1 MIQYPKLSPTDLT
14 QWLPEPVPTRKQQE
28 NNFSSNHHPNAH
40 SIIWT
45 EFLKIGEH
53 TGDNSHQRVRENM
66 LSSEKTDPPPLY
78 SLRKDHKI
86 FSNPEE
92 GPPTRPVCGAT
103 AAHNG
108 KLSHLI
114 SLILKEIKRNDETS
128 CESTEDVMAAI
139 QVLNEIHTPQAGK
152 KLMVGSLDVKALYPN
167 LDIPFAAKKIAQ
179 EFIESDIE
187 IKDESV
193 DTFQLGLY
201 LVLTC
206 NEEELVTDE
215 LREYCPKRASTRGR
229 KPTLTGQ
236 AFTNDEKKGKVWNP
250 PTNPVPT
257 SKPRTKC

>member
-1 MIQYPKLSPTDLT
+1 MKTKKRMNLGDFSLCLFFYWGKLGLGGCVVRSEWTPQT
-14 QWLPEPVPTRKQQE
+14 QHTVNPEHTEQDQTIDEHTYSQLQKEV
-28 NNFSSNHHPNAH
+28 NAH

-66 LSSEKTDPPPLY
+66 ISSEKTDPPPLY
-78 SLRKDHKI
+78 SLRKDHKN

-201 LVLTC
+201 LILTC
-206 NEEELVTDE
+206 NEEELVADE
-215 LREYCPKRASTRGR
+215 LRERER
-229 KPTLTGQ
+229 
-236 AFTNDEKKGKVWNP
+236 
-250 PTNPVPT
+250 
-257 SKPRTKC
+257 